1 MDGKIKFLRYFTYV
15 LEIVIFYVLSGIPG
29 FLPSIMGVK
38 PLLILPVAITIAV
51 FEKEIPA
58 MIFGLVCG
66 ALCDIGYTDA
76 IGFYTISLT
85 ILCFFFGYC
94 ARNYFV
100 TNFANAMAIGFTT
113 IPVLICLYFLFFVN
127 GAVPHAGQLFLRHYI
142 TRILYTAVFLPPL
155 FFLNRLLHTSM
166 SDR

>member
-1 MDGKIKFLRYFTYV
+1 MEGKIKILRYFTYA
-15 LEIVIFYVLSGIPG
+15 LEIVILYVLSGIPG
-29 FLPSIMGVK
+29 FLPAINGVK

-58 MIFGLVCG
+58 MAFGLACG
-66 ALCDIGYTDA
+66 ALCDIGYSDT

-94 ARNYFV
+94 ARNFFV
-100 TNFANAMAIGFTT
+100 TNFSNAMAIGFTT
-113 IPVLICLYFLFFVN
+113 IPILISLYFLFFVN
-127 GAVPHAGQLFLRHYI
+127 GTVPHAGDLFLRHYI
-142 TRILYTAVFLPPL
+142 IRILYTAVFLPPL